1 MVEFTFSGRVIEW
14 RGPAPYYYLPVPAEE
29 AADIRE
35 VATMAS
41 YGWGVVPVAARIG
54 DIDFETSLFP
64 KDGGCLLPLKA
75 AVRGPRRITA
85 GDEISVGMTVRFPH

>member
-1 MVEFTFSGRVIEW
+1 MEFTFSGRVIEW

-29 AADIRE
+29 AADISE
-35 VATMAS
+35 VAAMAS

-64 KDGGCLLPLKA
+64 KDGGYLLPLKA
-75 AVRGPRRITA
+75 AVRGPCRITA
-85 GDEISVGMTVRFPH
+85 GDEISVEMTVRFPH